1 MQLPQKWVASL
12 TKCWRNS
19 LRGAPWSKY
28 SGSTW
33 KFQIITHIIFNC
45 EQKLAQVF
53 KDSTCQGFPVGRHFW
68 AWDKISEVWTSM
80 SDFPFWVFQQIRR
93 RRRSQ
98 GMPASLGKAYLIL
111 EWSIEVSIPWLFFHF
126 WCFDCW
132 KVQRGVVVAQKQV
145 GCSSALKSGRSAVSN
160 IDVLFW
166 EIPAARN
173 LDIFSFLL
181 IDVIRGWWEG
191 RRGSFLHCRHQIV
204 SASASKLGGFLAKLP
219 SWRGNKM
226 ALLKI
231 LTLGKLNAMS
241 RHGSKIRESCKG
253 QLVTTPPTELWLP
266 NLEVGTLKS
275 ELSGLLRKSDSWGRA
290 EGACWE
296 KDPNSGSSWP
306 GQWTHPLAISS
317 DH

>member
-1 MQLPQKWVASL
+1 MNKSLLRFSKIARVKGSLLADIFGRGTRFQKSE
-12 TKCWRNS
+12 
-19 LRGAPWSKY
+19 LRCQISRFGFSNKY
-28 SGSTW
+28 GGGGGR
-33 KFQIITHIIFNC
+33 K
-45 EQKLAQVF
+45 E
-53 KDSTCQGFPVGRHFW
+53 CQHHWAKPIWYLSDRLRYPFP
-68 AWDKISEVWTSM
+68 
-80 SDFPFWVFQQIRR
+80 DF
-93 RRRSQ
+93 
-98 GMPASLGKAYLIL
+98 
-111 EWSIEVSIPWLFFHF
+111 FFHF

-145 GCSSALKSGRSAVSN
+145 GCSSELKSGRSAVSN

-181 IDVIRGWWEG
+181 IDVICGWWEG
-191 RRGSFLHCRHQIV
+191 RGGSFLHCRHQIV

-231 LTLGKLNAMS
+231 LTLGKLTAMS
-241 RHGSKIRESCKG
+241 RLESKIRESCKG

-275 ELSGLLRKSDSWGRA
+275 ELSGLLRKSDRWGRA
-290 EGACWE
+290 VGACWE

>member
-1 MQLPQKWVASL
+1 MSRVPCWLTFLGVGQDFRSLNFDVRFPVLGFPTNTEEEAVARNASITGQSLSDTWVIDWGIHSL
-12 TKCWRNS
+12 T
-19 LRGAPWSKY
+19 
-28 SGSTW
+28 
-33 KFQIITHIIFNC
+33 
-45 EQKLAQVF
+45 
-53 KDSTCQGFPVGRHFW
+53 
-68 AWDKISEVWTSM
+68 
-80 SDFPFWVFQQIRR
+80 
-93 RRRSQ
+93 
-98 GMPASLGKAYLIL
+98 
-111 EWSIEVSIPWLFFHF
+111 FFHF

-145 GCSSALKSGRSAVSN
+145 GCSSELKSGRSAVSN

-191 RRGSFLHCRHQIV
+191 RGGSFLHCRHQIV

-231 LTLGKLNAMS
+231 LTLGKLKAMS

-275 ELSGLLRKSDSWGRA
+275 ELSGLLRKSDRWGRA